1 MHTEENNQQ
10 KYILI
15 LMLFIHKASPCGHFF
30 LLGSPVYLGPTL
42 LSTKIT
48 QFVSDSSREEKLVR
62 GQRTMEV
69 YKCDCRTQYF
79 PCFTFSDQG
88 YYSRSCFIPQ
98 QMRGLENKQNK
109 IQQSIRKN
117 RLLNLSASRNSRHY
131 PAMCPTESRK

>member
-15 LMLFIHKASPCGHFF
+15 LMFFIHKASPCGHFF
-30 LLGSPVYLGPTL
+30 LLGSLVYLGPTL

-48 QFVSDSSREEKLVR
+48 QFVSDRSREEKLVR

-69 YKCDCRTQYF
+69 YECDCRTQNTVLPVF
-79 PCFTFSDQG
+79 PLLRPGMLFQILFHSSADERFRKQT
-88 YYSRSCFIPQ
+88 
-98 QMRGLENKQNK
+98 KQNTAVY
-109 IQQSIRKN
+109 QKN

-131 PAMCPTESRK
+131 PAMCPTE